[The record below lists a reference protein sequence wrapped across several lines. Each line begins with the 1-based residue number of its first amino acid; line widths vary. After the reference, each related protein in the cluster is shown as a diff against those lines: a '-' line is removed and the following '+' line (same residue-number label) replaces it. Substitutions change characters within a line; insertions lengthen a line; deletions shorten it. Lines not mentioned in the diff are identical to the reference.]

1 MCEYVRSRG
10 TYILLTRTFRRWF
23 RGRLLLLMPGLER
36 QLLFRARCK
45 RCYSLLQIYID
56 TFKPYD

>member
-45 RCYSLLQIYID
+45 RCYSLLQIYI
-56 TFKPYD
+56 